1 MDQTAR
7 MRIVRRGRWTV
18 TAGVSLV
25 AVGLLS
31 FNASATFTASAA
43 PTHATT
49 VGDMTL
55 TLGSAGDPNS
65 IGLGSTDIVPGDT
78 ILRTV
83 QITVD
88 NGADTMA
95 GLTLST
101 DCNGACTGSQTFVSD
116 ASLGLKLWIERCDV
130 AYDVSPAWDGSTVPT
145 AAVCNGTAEDVL
157 GTSASP
163 VAFVQSD
170 TDIISGMDIT
180 DNAVNYLKVRITWPA
195 GAAGAH
201 NAMKAQSATLRFTFT
216 GTQRAGTNK

>member
-1 MDQTAR
+1 
-7 MRIVRRGRWTV
+7 V

-25 AVGLLS
+25 AVGVLS
-31 FNASATFTASAA
+31 FNAGATFTAQAS

-55 TLGSAGDPNS
+55 TLGSAGDSHS

-88 NGADTMA
+88 NGDDTMA
-95 GLTLST
+95 GLTLSA

-116 ASLGLKLWIERCDV
+116 ASLGLKLWIERCDQP
-130 AYDVSPAWDGSTVPT
+130 YDVNPAWDGSTIPT
-145 AAVCNGTAEDVL
+145 SAACNGTAEDVL

-180 DNAVNYLKVRITWPA
+180 DDAVNYLKVRITWPT

-201 NAMKAQSATLRFTFT
+201 DAMKAQSATLRLTFT
-216 GTQRAGTNK
+216 GTQRAGTDK